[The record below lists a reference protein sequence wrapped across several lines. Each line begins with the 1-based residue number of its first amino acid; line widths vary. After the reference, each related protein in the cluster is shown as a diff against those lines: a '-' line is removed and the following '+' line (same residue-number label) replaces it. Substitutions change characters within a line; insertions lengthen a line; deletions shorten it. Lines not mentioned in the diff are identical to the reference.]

1 MSGKP
6 RLVYCTTIMASFA
19 RHDVALLNERYE
31 VVSFVFS
38 SKRKWA
44 TPFELLRQAFFLL
57 RHLPGAAVSVT
68 QFGGFHSFLPVV
80 LGRIFAVPSLIVLGG
95 FDCASFPS
103 FRYGAMHRFPMG
115 AMTRASMRWAS
126 HLVPCSTNLV
136 RSEQHFSVDQ
146 RDPLQQGYQAFDPK
160 VITPCTVIPYGYDP
174 ERFRP
179 MGGRVAGSFL
189 TVAQMNASNFT
200 RKGVDL
206 LFALAD
212 RFPDHHFT
220 LVGNTPAMRYE
231 RVPPNVD
238 LIGFVPYE
246 ELPAVYSRHTF
257 YLQLSVW
264 EGFPSAPCEAMLCG
278 CVPIVSRVAA
288 LPDIVG
294 DQGFY
299 LEHRSVDELVS
310 LVQQALHTDM
320 APLSKGA
327 RERIAELYPKAIR
340 RQLLDLVSGVAKG

>member
-1 MSGKP
+1 MSGK
-6 RLVYCTTIMASFA
+6 RKLVYTTTIMASFA
-19 RHDVALLNERYE
+19 RHDVALLSEQYR
-31 VVSFVFS
+31 VVTFVFAP
-38 SKRKWA
+38 KRKWA
-44 TPFELLRQAFFLL
+44 TPFELLRQAFFLM
-57 RHLPGAAVSVT
+57 RHLPGASVSVT

-80 LGRIFAVPSLIVLGG
+80 LGRVLSVPALIVLGG

-136 RSEQHFSVDQ
+136 RSEQHFSADAQ
-146 RDPLQQGYQAFDPK
+146 DPLHQGYQAFGPD
-160 VITPCTVIPYGYDP
+160 INTPCTVVPYGYDP

-212 RFPDHHFT
+212 RFPEQHFT

-231 RVPPNVD
+231 RVPPNVE
-238 LIGFVPYE
+238 LLGFVPYE
-246 ELPAVYSRHTF
+246 ELPMVYSRHTF

-294 DQGFY
+294 EHGFY

-310 LVQQALHTDM
+310 LVEQALRTDLVPM
-320 APLSKGA
+320 SNGA
-327 RERIAELYPKAIR
+327 RERIAQLYPKAIR
-340 RQLLDLVSGVAKG
+340 RKLLDLVGGVAKV

>member
-1 MSGKP
+1 MPAK
-6 RLVYCTTIMASFA
+6 RKLVYTTTIMASFA
-19 RHDVALLNERYE
+19 RHDVALLDERYE
-31 VVSFVFS
+31 VVSFIFAP
-38 SKRKWA
+38 KRKWA

-68 QFGGFHSFLPVV
+68 QFGGFHSFLPTA
-80 LGRIFAVPSLIVLGG
+80 LGRLFAVPSLIVLGG

-126 HLVPCSTNLV
+126 HLVPCSANLV
-136 RSEQHFSVDQ
+136 RSEQHFSADA
-146 RDPLQQGYQAFDPK
+146 RDPSRQGYQAFGPD
-160 VITPCTVIPYGYDP
+160 INTPCTVIPYGYDP

-179 MGGRVAGSFL
+179 MGGRVPGSFL

-206 LFALAD
+206 LFALAE
-212 RFPDHHFT
+212 RFPEQHFT

-231 RVPPNVD
+231 RVPPNVE
-238 LIGFVPYE
+238 LLGFVAYE

-299 LEHRSVDELVS
+299 LERRSVDELVA
-310 LVQQALHTDM
+310 LVQRALHTDLE
-320 APLSKGA
+320 PFSQGA
-327 RERIAELYPKAIR
+327 RERIARLYPKAIR
-340 RQLLDLVSGVAKG
+340 QQLLELVDRVAKR